1 MFLWVCA
8 VTFSAL
14 TYPEWKRGRTHTM
27 LHTRGYIHRAW
38 HYTANKRQRYW
49 RIGYTT
55 TALEHFFW
63 GRTTTTRCLCN
74 LKTPWNGDFLF
85 GKLISAIQITEEWK
99 LTKALAWEPARR
111 GHCWTASSRNPCA
124 LHVLKDFSPRFF
136 FLGGKQHERLN
147 ASWEADV
154 ISLPRCTRDT
164 CPPLCVCSPSYMVW
178 PMRSFRLEQNL
189 SPLPYVLL
197 CFLSLSSHLPG
208 PPSAP
213 RNVISSINETS
224 VILDWSWPEDSGGRR
239 DITFTVV
246 CKRCRGV
253 PAGGGNQRCEP
264 CRSNVRFLPRAA
276 GLQNTTVTVADLL
289 AHTNYTFEIEAQNGV
304 SPLAPKMRQYA
315 AVTITT
321 NQAGEMPQQTS
332 RWIKACA
339 QRIRQEL
346 T

>member
-1 MFLWVCA
+1 MPLLFL
-8 VTFSAL
+8 
-14 TYPEWKRGRTHTM
+14 
-27 LHTRGYIHRAW
+27 
-38 HYTANKRQRYW
+38 
-49 RIGYTT
+49 
-55 TALEHFFW
+55 
-63 GRTTTTRCLCN
+63 
-74 LKTPWNGDFLF
+74 
-85 GKLISAIQITEEWK
+85 
-99 LTKALAWEPARR
+99 
-111 GHCWTASSRNPCA
+111 
-124 LHVLKDFSPRFF
+124 
-136 FLGGKQHERLN
+136 
-147 ASWEADV
+147 
-154 ISLPRCTRDT
+154 
-164 CPPLCVCSPSYMVW
+164 
-178 PMRSFRLEQNL
+178 
-189 SPLPYVLL
+189 YVFL

-246 CKRCRGV
+246 CKRCRGM

-332 RWIKACA
+332 RRIKACA
-339 QRIRQEL
+339 QRIGQETYINNGKPHVIKGLFSFQTHGPAVILGWGALSLMSWLLRLQVSGL
-346 T
+346 TVRVLNPAYFGPKMYWDNSFGKKKTKHTHTHQAAIVVLLL

>member
-1 MFLWVCA
+1 MKEGKDTYHVTYAGSYLRRKQTAEVLAYWLYSNGFRTLLLRWNHDNTLPLQFKDPVKWRFSLWKTDLCA
-8 VTFSAL
+8 PNYRRVETHEGPGLRASAAWSLLDGFQQEYMCSACTGGFFS
-14 TYPEWKRGRTHTM
+14 P
-27 LHTRGYIHRAW
+27 
-38 HYTANKRQRYW
+38 
-49 RIGYTT
+49 
-55 TALEHFFW
+55 
-63 GRTTTTRCLCN
+63 C
-74 LKTPWNGDFLF
+74 FLF
-85 GKLISAIQITEEWK
+85 K
-99 LTKALAWEPARR
+99 
-111 GHCWTASSRNPCA
+111 N
-124 LHVLKDFSPRFF
+124 
-136 FLGGKQHERLN
+136 QHERLN

-154 ISLPRCTRDT
+154 ISLPRCTQDT
-164 CPPLCVCSPSYMVW
+164 CPPLCFCSQSYMVLTI
-178 PMRSFRLEQNL
+178 RYFRLEQNA
-189 SPLPYVLL
+189 SPLPHVLL

-239 DITFTVV
+239 DVTFTVV
-246 CKRCRGV
+246 CKRCRGM
-253 PAGGGNQRCEP
+253 AGTSGGGGNQRCEP
-264 CRSNVRFLPRAA
+264 CRSNVRFLPRAE

-304 SPLAPKMRQYA
+304 SPLAPTMRQYA

-339 QRIRQEL
+339 QIIRQEL